1 MTYRAKRHSSI
12 QPKNKVFAFLFVASA
27 MISGALWPLSVVA
40 DESQIRLEP
49 YKNFEKDWKL
59 VTVRFRKD
67 TGELRFTYANP
78 VAWKHLTDRLA
89 GKTTAPYPKG
99 AVFAKTGIATA
110 EDVSFP
116 SSAVPGGVR
125 RFQLMI
131 RDEKKYAH
139 TEGWGYALYTED
151 GKMAPGNAKQAAL
164 ACAACHKIVPE
175 RDYVFSVPMAGLVPK
190 SSLLSLP
197 TSKNWSFRDADSS
210 RLPKSVARHLP
221 VGSRD
226 VRVLEGEISKHVFE
240 GTLDEVRPL
249 LSKEVARSGKPSL
262 LLSDDGKRFSLVF
275 AKTENPS
282 LSKDVVHQSKSCGPG
297 EMVYLAISGAVD
309 SADVNKVLQFCHKGE

>member
-1 MTYRAKRHSSI
+1 MTCRAKDLGIEVKKGIKLASVVVAI
-12 QPKNKVFAFLFVASA
+12 AMAFLPHATF
-27 MISGALWPLSVVA
+27 G

-59 VTVRFRKD
+59 VTVRYRKD

-78 VAWKHLTDRLA
+78 VAWRHLEERLA
-89 GKTTAPYPKG
+89 GKTSAPYPKG
-99 AVFAKTGIATA
+99 AVFAKTGIATS

-139 TEGWGYALYTED
+139 TDGWGYALYTEN

-175 RDYVFSVPMAGLVPK
+175 RDFVFSVPMSGLVPK
-190 SSLLSLP
+190 SALLNLP
-197 TSKNWSFRDADSS
+197 TSKNWSFRDTPSGMLPKNVS
-210 RLPKSVARHLP
+210 RLLP
-221 VGSRD
+221 IGSRE
-226 VRVLEGEISKHVFE
+226 VRQLEGEISKHVFE

-249 LSKEVARSGKPSL
+249 LTKEVVRSGKPAM
-262 LLSDDGKRFSLVF
+262 LLSQNGKHFSLVY
-275 AKTENPS
+275 AKTES
-282 LSKDVVHQSKSCGPG
+282 EKALGSKDFLPPQKGCGPD
-297 EMVYLAISGAVD
+297 ESVFLAISGAVD
-309 SADVNKVLQFCHKGE
+309 SVESGKVIQFCHKGE

>member
-1 MTYRAKRHSSI
+1 MSKRALTILVLSLATVLSASL
-12 QPKNKVFAFLFVASA
+12 PFGAF
-27 MISGALWPLSVVA
+27 A

-78 VAWKHLTDRLA
+78 VAWKHMTARLA
-89 GKTTAPYPKG
+89 GKTKDPYPKG
-99 AVFAKTGIATA
+99 AVFAKTGIATG
-110 EDVSFP
+110 EDASFP

-131 RDEKKYAH
+131 RDEKKFAH
-139 TEGWGYALYTED
+139 TDGWGYALYTED
-151 GKMAPGNAKQAAL
+151 GKMAPGDAKQAAL

-175 RDYVFSVPMAGLVPK
+175 RDFVFSVPMAGLAPK

-197 TSKNWSFRDADSS
+197 ASKNWSFRDMEAKA
-210 RLPKSVARHLP
+210 LPGNVSQHLP
-221 VGSRD
+221 VGSQS
-226 VRVLEGEISKHVFE
+226 VRVLEGEITRHVFE

-249 LSKEVARSGKPSL
+249 LSREVSRAGKPAM
-262 LLSDDGKRFSLVF
+262 LLSQDAKRFSLVF
-275 AKTENPS
+275 AKPEAGKS
-282 LSKDVVHQSKSCGPG
+282 LIKDAKPCAPG
-297 EMVYLAISGAVD
+297 EAIFLAVAGAVD
-309 SADVNKVLQFCHKGE
+309 GGEQAVKDTVKVLQFCYKGE